1 MKGKNFGVLEMIITT
16 AIWGSIPIL
25 AIFSDLPS
33 PVFVFFR
40 VFITSLFLLLVI
52 GKKVNLRNLIN
63 KYVILSGIFLALNW
77 ILLFYAVTII
87 QVSEAILLY
96 YSGPIFA
103 ILIMHFLGG
112 ERIDINRSI
121 SIIIAFIGIF
131 IIIDPTTLNISIGTL
146 IALASGIFYGLL
158 AVASKMATRIV
169 NSKELVFY
177 QTIISTIITSPFLFI
192 LRFNLTLNSVVI
204 VTIAA
209 LVNTLLALFLWYDA
223 LTKISVQLS
232 SILSYLDPVFAML
245 FAFLFLHQIPTLI
258 SLIGGILIIIS
269 GIFSVIIE
277 SRNTK
282 R

>member
-40 VFITSLFLLLVI
+40 VFITSIFLILVI
-52 GKKVNLRNLIN
+52 RKKVNLRNLIN
-63 KYVILSGIFLALNW
+63 KYVFLSGIFLALNW
-77 ILLFYAVTII
+77 ILLFYAVSII

-103 ILIMHFLGG
+103 ILIMHFLG
-112 ERIDINRSI
+112 ERIDIDRYI
-121 SIIIAFIGIF
+121 SIIISFTGIF
-131 IIIDPTTLNISIGTL
+131 IIINPTTLNISIGAL

-158 AVASKMATRIV
+158 AVASKMATGIV

-177 QTIISTIITSPFLFI
+177 QTIISTIITSPFLLI
-192 LRFNLTLNSVVI
+192 LRFNLTLNNIVI

-245 FAFLFLHQIPTLI
+245 FAFIFLHQIPTLI
-258 SLIGGILIIIS
+258 SLLGGILIIIS

-277 SRNTK
+277 TRNIK

>member
-1 MKGKNFGVLEMIITT
+1 MKEKNFGVLEMIITT

-40 VFITSLFLLLVI
+40 VFITSIFLIPVI
-52 GKKVNLRNLIN
+52 RKRVNLRNLIN
-63 KYVILSGIFLALNW
+63 KYVFLSGIFLALNW
-77 ILLFYAVTII
+77 ILLFYAVSII

-103 ILIMHFLGG
+103 VLIMHFLG
-112 ERIDINRSI
+112 ERIGIDRYI
-121 SIIIAFIGIF
+121 SIIIAFTGIF
-131 IIIDPTTLNISIGTL
+131 IIINPTTLNISIGAL

-158 AVASKMATRIV
+158 AVASKMATGIV

-177 QTIISTIITSPFLFI
+177 QTIISTIITSPFLLI
-192 LRFNLTLNSVVI
+192 LRFNLTLNNIVI

-245 FAFLFLHQIPTLI
+245 FAFIFLHQIPTLI
-258 SLIGGILIIIS
+258 SLLGGILIIIS

-277 SRNTK
+277 TRNIK

>member
-1 MKGKNFGVLEMIITT
+1 MIITT

-40 VFITSLFLLLVI
+40 VFITSIFLIPVI
-52 GKKVNLRNLIN
+52 RKRVNLRNLIN
-63 KYVILSGIFLALNW
+63 KYVFLSGIFLALNW
-77 ILLFYAVTII
+77 ILLFYAVSII

-103 ILIMHFLGG
+103 ILIMHFLG
-112 ERIDINRSI
+112 ERIGINRYI
-121 SIIIAFIGIF
+121 SIIIAFTGIF
-131 IIIDPTTLNISIGTL
+131 IIINPTTLNISIGAL

-158 AVASKMATRIV
+158 AVASKMATGIV

-177 QTIISTIITSPFLFI
+177 QTIISTIITSPFLLI
-192 LRFNLTLNSVVI
+192 LRFNLTLNNIVI

-245 FAFLFLHQIPTLI
+245 FAFIFLHQIPTLI
-258 SLIGGILIIIS
+258 SLLGGILIISS

-277 SRNTK
+277 TRNIK

>member
-40 VFITSLFLLLVI
+40 VFITSIFLIPVI
-52 GKKVNLRNLIN
+52 RKRVNLRNLIN
-63 KYVILSGIFLALNW
+63 KYVFLSGIFLALNW
-77 ILLFYAVTII
+77 ILLFYAVSII

-103 ILIMHFLGG
+103 ILIMHFLG
-112 ERIDINRSI
+112 ERIDINRYI
-121 SIIIAFIGIF
+121 SIIIAFTGIF
-131 IIIDPTTLNISIGTL
+131 IIINPTTLNISIGAL

-158 AVASKMATRIV
+158 AVASKMATGIV

-177 QTIISTIITSPFLFI
+177 QTIISTIITSPFLLI
-192 LRFNLTLNSVVI
+192 LRFDLTLNNIVI

-245 FAFLFLHQIPTLI
+245 FAFIFLHQIPTLI
-258 SLIGGILIIIS
+258 SLLGGILIISS

-277 SRNTK
+277 TRNIK

>member
-40 VFITSLFLLLVI
+40 VFITSIFLILVI
-52 GKKVNLRNLIN
+52 RKKVNLRNLIN
-63 KYVILSGIFLALNW
+63 KYVFLSGIFLALNW
-77 ILLFYAVTII
+77 ILLFYAVSII

-96 YSGPIFA
+96 YSGPTFA
-103 ILIMHFLGG
+103 ILIMHFLG
-112 ERIDINRSI
+112 ERIDIDRYI
-121 SIIIAFIGIF
+121 SIIISFTGIF
-131 IIIDPTTLNISIGTL
+131 IIINPTTLNISICAL

-158 AVASKMATRIV
+158 AVASKMATGIV

-177 QTIISTIITSPFLFI
+177 QTIISTIITSPFLLI
-192 LRFNLTLNSVVI
+192 LRFNLTLNNIVI

-245 FAFLFLHQIPTLI
+245 FAFIFLHQIPTLI
-258 SLIGGILIIIS
+258 SLLGGILIIIS

-277 SRNTK
+277 TRNIK

>member
-40 VFITSLFLLLVI
+40 VFITSIFLIPVI
-52 GKKVNLRNLIN
+52 RKRVNLRNLIN
-63 KYVILSGIFLALNW
+63 KYVFLSGIFLALNW
-77 ILLFYAVTII
+77 ILLFYAVSII

-103 ILIMHFLGG
+103 ILIMHFLG
-112 ERIDINRSI
+112 ERIDINRYI
-121 SIIIAFIGIF
+121 SIIIAFTGIF
-131 IIIDPTTLNISIGTL
+131 IIINPTTLNISIGAL

-158 AVASKMATRIV
+158 AVASKMATGIV

-177 QTIISTIITSPFLFI
+177 QTIISTIITSPFLLI
-192 LRFNLTLNSVVI
+192 LRFNLTLNNIVI

-209 LVNTLLALFLWYDA
+209 LINTLLALFLWYDA

-245 FAFLFLHQIPTLI
+245 FAFIFLHQIPTLI
-258 SLIGGILIIIS
+258 SLLGGILIIIS

-277 SRNTK
+277 TRNIK

>member
-40 VFITSLFLLLVI
+40 VFITSIFLIPVI
-52 GKKVNLRNLIN
+52 RKRVNLRNLIN
-63 KYVILSGIFLALNW
+63 KYVFLSGIFLALNW
-77 ILLFYAVTII
+77 ILLFYAVSII

-103 ILIMHFLGG
+103 ILIMHFLG
-112 ERIDINRSI
+112 ERIDIDRYI
-121 SIIIAFIGIF
+121 SIIIAFTGIF
-131 IIIDPTTLNISIGTL
+131 IIINPTTLNISIGAL

-158 AVASKMATRIV
+158 AVASKMATGIV

-177 QTIISTIITSPFLFI
+177 QTIISTIITSPFLLI
-192 LRFNLTLNSVVI
+192 LRFNLTLNNIVI

-245 FAFLFLHQIPTLI
+245 FAFIFLHQIPTLI
-258 SLIGGILIIIS
+258 SLLGGILIISS

-277 SRNTK
+277 TRNIK

>member
-40 VFITSLFLLLVI
+40 VFITSIFLIPVI
-52 GKKVNLRNLIN
+52 RKRVNLRNLIN
-63 KYVILSGIFLALNW
+63 KYVFLSGIFLALNW
-77 ILLFYAVTII
+77 ILLFYAVSII

-103 ILIMHFLGG
+103 ILIMHFLG
-112 ERIDINRSI
+112 ERIGINRYI
-121 SIIIAFIGIF
+121 SIIIAFTGIF
-131 IIIDPTTLNISIGTL
+131 IIINPTTLNISIGAL

-158 AVASKMATRIV
+158 AVASKMVTGIV

-177 QTIISTIITSPFLFI
+177 QTIISTIITSPFLLI
-192 LRFNLTLNSVVI
+192 LRFNLTLNNIVI

-245 FAFLFLHQIPTLI
+245 FAFIFLHQIPTLI
-258 SLIGGILIIIS
+258 SLLGGILIISS

-277 SRNTK
+277 TRNIK

>member
-1 MKGKNFGVLEMIITT
+1 MGKGTLGVLEMIITT
-16 AIWGSIPIL
+16 IIWGSIPIL

-33 PVFVFFR
+33 PIFVFFR
-40 VFITSLFLLLVI
+40 VFITSLFLLPII
-52 GKKVNLRNLIN
+52 GKKINLHALTN

-77 ILLFYAVTII
+77 IFLFYAVVLT

-103 ILIMHFLGG
+103 VLIMHFLG
-112 ERIDINRSI
+112 EKLDINRAI

-131 IIIDPTTLNISIGTL
+131 IIIDPTTLNVSIGSL
-146 IALASGIFYGLL
+146 IALASGVFYGLL
-158 AVASKMATRIV
+158 AVTSKMSTILA
-169 NSKELVFY
+169 NPKELVLY
-177 QTIISTIITSPFLFI
+177 QTIISTIISSPFLLI
-192 LRFNLTLNSVVI
+192 LKFDLTLNSIII

-209 LVNTLLALFLWYDA
+209 LVNTLIALFLWYDA

-245 FAFLFLHQIPTLI
+245 FAFIFLHQIPTLT
-258 SLIGGILIIIS
+258 SLLGGILIIIS

-277 SRNTK
+277 TRKIK

>member
-40 VFITSLFLLLVI
+40 VFITSIFLIPVI
-52 GKKVNLRNLIN
+52 RKRVNLRNLIN
-63 KYVILSGIFLALNW
+63 KYVFLSGIFLALNW
-77 ILLFYAVTII
+77 ILLFYAVSII

-103 ILIMHFLGG
+103 ILIMHFLG
-112 ERIDINRSI
+112 ERIGINRYI
-121 SIIIAFIGIF
+121 SIIIAFTGIF
-131 IIIDPTTLNISIGTL
+131 IIINPTTLNISIGAL

-158 AVASKMATRIV
+158 AVASKMATGIV

-177 QTIISTIITSPFLFI
+177 QTIISTIITSPFLLI
-192 LRFNLTLNSVVI
+192 LRFNLTLNNIVI

-245 FAFLFLHQIPTLI
+245 FAFIFLHQIPTLI
-258 SLIGGILIIIS
+258 SLLGGILIIIS

-277 SRNTK
+277 TRNIK

>member
-52 GKKVNLRNLIN
+52 GKRINLRNLIN

-77 ILLFYAVTII
+77 ILLFYAVSII

-103 ILIMHFLGG
+103 ILIMHFLG

-131 IIIDPTTLNISIGTL
+131 IIIDPTTLNVSIGTL

-158 AVASKMATRIV
+158 AVASKMATGIV

-177 QTIISTIITSPFLFI
+177 QTTISTIITSPFLLI

>member
-40 VFITSLFLLLVI
+40 VFITSIFLIPVI
-52 GKKVNLRNLIN
+52 RKRVNLRNLIN
-63 KYVILSGIFLALNW
+63 KYVFLSGIFLALNW
-77 ILLFYAVTII
+77 ILLFYAVSII

-103 ILIMHFLGG
+103 ILVMHFLG
-112 ERIDINRSI
+112 ERIGINRYI
-121 SIIIAFIGIF
+121 SIIIAFTGIF
-131 IIIDPTTLNISIGTL
+131 IIINPTTLNISIGAL

-158 AVASKMATRIV
+158 AVASKMATGIV

-177 QTIISTIITSPFLFI
+177 QTIISTIITSPFLLI
-192 LRFNLTLNSVVI
+192 LRFNLTLNNIVI

-245 FAFLFLHQIPTLI
+245 FAFIFLHQIPTLI
-258 SLIGGILIIIS
+258 SLLGGILIIIS

-277 SRNTK
+277 TRNIK

>member
-40 VFITSLFLLLVI
+40 VFITSIFLIPVI
-52 GKKVNLRNLIN
+52 RKRVNLRNLIN
-63 KYVILSGIFLALNW
+63 KYVFLSGIFLALNW
-77 ILLFYAVTII
+77 ILLFYAVSII

-103 ILIMHFLGG
+103 ILIMHFLG
-112 ERIDINRSI
+112 ERIGINRYI
-121 SIIIAFIGIF
+121 SIIIAFTGIF
-131 IIIDPTTLNISIGTL
+131 IIINPTTLNISIGAL

-158 AVASKMATRIV
+158 AVASKMVTGIV

-177 QTIISTIITSPFLFI
+177 QTIISTIITSPFLLI
-192 LRFNLTLNSVVI
+192 LRFNLTLNNIVI

-245 FAFLFLHQIPTLI
+245 FVFIFLHQIPTLI
-258 SLIGGILIIIS
+258 SLLGGILIISS

-277 SRNTK
+277 TRNIK

>member
-40 VFITSLFLLLVI
+40 VFITSIFLIPVI
-52 GKKVNLRNLIN
+52 RKRVNLRNLIN
-63 KYVILSGIFLALNW
+63 KYVFLSGIFLALNW
-77 ILLFYAVTII
+77 ILLFYAVSII

-103 ILIMHFLGG
+103 ILIMHFLG
-112 ERIDINRSI
+112 ERIGINRYI
-121 SIIIAFIGIF
+121 SIIIAFTGIF
-131 IIIDPTTLNISIGTL
+131 IIINPTTLNISIGAL

-158 AVASKMATRIV
+158 AVASKMVTGIV

-177 QTIISTIITSPFLFI
+177 QTIISTIITSPFLLI
-192 LRFNLTLNSVVI
+192 LRFNLTLNNIVI

-245 FAFLFLHQIPTLI
+245 FAFIFLHQIPTLI
-258 SLIGGILIIIS
+258 SLLGGILIIIS

-277 SRNTK
+277 TRNIK